1 MYSYIIKTII
11 PIYLRIY
18 YEVKACKTPN
28 TIPRIDSQAV
38 SVPFAQCQVW
48 RFHPWGHE
56 VEAFSHQNQVAMS
69 QLTTKLDVKQTL
81 S

>member
-38 SVPFAQCQVW
+38 ISSFCTVSGYGNFILGGMRLRRSV
-48 RFHPWGHE
+48 
-56 VEAFSHQNQVAMS
+56 
-69 QLTTKLDVKQTL
+69 TKIK
-81 S
+81 